1 MSINSKP
8 KGGLN
13 KRSTRGK
20 SLLAKGRPLLKKKRM
35 ELLEEK
41 TATKGER

>member
-1 MSINSKP
+1 MSINSKL
-8 KGGLN
+8 KGQLN

-20 SLLAKGRPLLKKKRM
+20 SLLAKGRPLVKEKRM

-41 TATKGER
+41 TPTKDNR